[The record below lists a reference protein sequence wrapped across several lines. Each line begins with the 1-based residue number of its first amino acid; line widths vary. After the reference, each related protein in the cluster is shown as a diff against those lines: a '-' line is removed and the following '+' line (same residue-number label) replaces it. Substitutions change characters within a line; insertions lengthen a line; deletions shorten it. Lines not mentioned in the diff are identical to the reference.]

1 MKAISIRQPWAW
13 LIVNGFKDIE
23 NRSWDTKYRGAVLI
37 HASAAKPSMDDH
49 RAIIDILLKNRLYD
63 VNFPSWNDFSVP
75 QNWPGHKGIERGGIV
90 GYTHITGTTRESASP
105 WFFGPVGFQLSG
117 SKPLPFQPLKG
128 RLSFFETGYGVVAA
142 GRKEALIPELNLSG
156 VKL

>member
-37 HASAAKPSMDDH
+37 HASKRKPDPEDYRIAKRVLKYIHGEDGWSKMPS
-49 RAIIDILLKNRLYD
+49 IDE
-63 VNFPSWNDFSVP
+63 F
-75 QNWPGHKGIERGGIV
+75 ERGGIV

-117 SKPLPFQPLKG
+117 SKPLPFQSLKG

-142 GRKEALIPELNLSG
+142 GRNEALIPELNLQEL
-156 VKL
+156 KL

>member
-1 MKAISIRQPWAW
+1 MKALSIRQPWAW

-37 HASAAKPSMDDH
+37 HASSKPPTKAEMTEAFRILTDAHGLMVAASM
-49 RAIIDILLKNRLYD
+49 
-63 VNFPSWNDFSVP
+63 PGPCDF
-75 QNWPGHKGIERGGIV
+75 ELGGIV
-90 GYTHITGTTRESASP
+90 GYTHITGSTRESASP

-142 GRKEALIPELNLSG
+142 GRNETLIREFNVPGVNL
-156 VKL
+156 